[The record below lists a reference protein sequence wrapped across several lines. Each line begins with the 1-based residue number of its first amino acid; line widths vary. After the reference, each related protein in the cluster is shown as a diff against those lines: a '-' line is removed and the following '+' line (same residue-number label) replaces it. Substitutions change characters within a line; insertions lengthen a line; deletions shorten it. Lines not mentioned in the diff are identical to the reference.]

1 MSSKRSRQ
9 NKLIEIIKSQGIQ
22 PVRELANILDVSEM
36 TVRRDLE
43 DIGSLTVPKN
53 NITSQDNGN
62 HNLLSVLEK
71 FNEQKSAIGK
81 MAASLI
87 SPNDVIIVDT
97 GSTVFRMVQYLPTN
111 YNLTVLC
118 YNANV
123 LFELRHRQDI
133 TILFCGGLYHPKTE
147 MFESTEGIQYIKRLR
162 ANKVFLS
169 AAGMHEDLGITC
181 ENMYEVITKQAV
193 IQYSRE
199 RILMIDSSK
208 FGQVKSSFFCEISEI
223 DSVITDQM
231 VPEHWRNLLRKKK
244 INLNIADTDNRG
256 ADARIIM

>member
-43 DIGSLTVPKN
+43 DIGSLTVPKGN
-53 NITSQDNGN
+53 TISQDVGN

-97 GSTVFRMVQYLPTN
+97 GSTVFRMVQFLPAN

-147 MFESTEGIQYIKRLR
+147 MFESSEGIQYIKRLR

-169 AAGMHEDLGITC
+169 AAGVHEDLGITC

-199 RILMIDSSK
+199 KILMIDSSK
-208 FGQVKSSFFCEISEI
+208 FGEVKSSFFCEISEI

-231 VPEHWRNLLRKKK
+231 IPEYWRNLLRRKK
-244 INLNIADTDNRG
+244 INLSISDTENRG
-256 ADARIIM
+256 LMHG